1 MSQAITYANPEAQR
15 PGLGSL
21 TSSASEREDT
31 TKNRY
36 WATVPFWIS
45 YVVHLFF
52 LLQYWL
58 PETAGFP
65 KSRWWMDQ
73 LAPLGSTWLTSRGQP
88 QVPIQASSGLAPL
101 VMLVTGIGLVYL
113 SRTHQWW
120 RRIAFLVTAGLGM
133 LAGLGVLVRLLS
145 SGGNRT
151 STLSVMLL
159 VLWLIAA
166 GITASQ
172 GWQDRMGSPPPKNWR
187 SGLPMLVGHALFFPV
202 PVAAGRWFFGSELRD
217 AAVQLQGNSVALRQA
232 GLWTVS
238 TLWLYLSGL
247 LICVTV
253 WVLYRWWPLRPGTQV
268 TGLLIALA
276 VMLIILGGVGWQAG
290 ALAGLRATQLT
301 RFSPEEESFTCAAWA
316 SKPPNLKQPA
326 RTLTISGAGCQT
338 VTAFAGYRQVVSR
351 KTDIALSPVE
361 ARTPEGRPIES
372 REVGARYD
380 DIVVIAAT
388 DRVDR
393 APTRLIA
400 LRLTDTAQV
409 WQVECAEDLRVRFA
423 LVAAGDKPALGH
435 ITTEE
440 ETEPAVIVGCA
451 GKNTSIDPQIGP
463 ER

>member
-1 MSQAITYANPEAQR
+1 MSQVITYANPEAQR

-21 TSSASEREDT
+21 SSSATERENT

-73 LAPLGSTWLTSRGQP
+73 LAPLASTWLTSRGEP

-101 VMLVTGIGLVYL
+101 VMLVAGIGLVYL

-120 RRIAFLVTAGLGM
+120 RRVAFLVTVGVGM
-133 LAGLGVLVRLLS
+133 LAGLGILVRLLS
-145 SGGNRT
+145 TGGNRT

-166 GITASQ
+166 GITGSQ
-172 GWQDRMGSPPPKNWR
+172 GWQDRMGSPPPKTWR

-217 AAVQLQGNSVALRQA
+217 AAFELRGNTVALRQA
-232 GLWTVS
+232 GLWTAS
-238 TLWLYLSGL
+238 SLWLYLSGL
-247 LICVTV
+247 LICVTI

-301 RFSPEEESFTCAAWA
+301 RFSPEGESFTCAAWA
-316 SKPPNLKQPA
+316 SKPPNLDQPA
-326 RTLTISGAGCQT
+326 RTLTISGGGCQT
-338 VTAFAGYRQVVSR
+338 VTAFAGYRQVVTR
-351 KTDIALSPVE
+351 KAGISLSPVE
-361 ARTPEGRPIES
+361 ARTPEDQPIAG

-380 DIVVIAAT
+380 DIVVLAAT

-393 APTRLIA
+393 TPTRLVG
-400 LRLTDTAQV
+400 LRLSDTVQV

-423 LVAAGDKPALGH
+423 LVAAGDNPGQGH
-435 ITTEE
+435 ITDD
-440 ETEPAVIVGCA
+440 ETEPTVVVGCA
-451 GKNTSIDPQIGP
+451 GKVTALDPLTG
-463 ER
+463 RGT